1 MIGDQKNKD
10 DGYVNVSTKV
20 PPHVA
25 ELLNIIAMSRGTDI
39 YGLLQLFI
47 KAIIRAAKA
56 TTDLSPDMKLLLE
69 MLEMDSNWN
78 NAFNFANPS
87 ARQDVA
93 QMILILQQHDG
104 KQPRKG
110 FGLVMIDKP
119 FMGGDARQTYCVDD
133 ILERV
138 AEVAMA
144 GLYKQLRQVGIS
156 LGSGSLC
163 ETLIT
168 MCDAQQ
174 IINFEETEREE
185 LPGLG
190 EFHDFGKVIEWG
202 KRTKQR
208 KHRTPDS
215 LANQQ
220 QRIIF
225 DDFDR
230 DSIKAEVQDLEG
242 EVRGDSADTTDQG
255 ATIDDFR
262 PFDQEY

>member
-20 PPHVA
+20 PPHIA
-25 ELLNIIAMSRGTDI
+25 ELLNIIAKSRGTDI
-39 YGLLQLFI
+39 YGLLGLFVQ
-47 KAIIRAAKA
+47 AIIRAAKA
-56 TTDLSPDMKLLLE
+56 TTDVSPDMKLVLE

-78 NAFNFANPS
+78 NAFNFASPS

-93 QMILILQQHDG
+93 QVILVLQQHDG

-119 FMGGDARQTYCVDD
+119 FMGEEARQTICVDD

-138 AEVAMA
+138 AEVSMS
-144 GLYKQLRQVGIS
+144 GLYKDLRQVGIA
-156 LGSGSLC
+156 LGSESLR

-168 MCDAQQ
+168 MCDAQK
-174 IINFEETEREE
+174 IINLEETEREE

-202 KRTKQR
+202 KKTKR
-208 KHRTPDS
+208 RPHRTPDS
-215 LANQQ
+215 IANQQ
-220 QRIIF
+220 TKIIF

-230 DSIKAEVQDLEG
+230 DTAKDETEDWEG
-242 EVRGDSADTTDQG
+242 EHRNPEN
-255 ATIDDFR
+255 DDPPVR
-262 PFDQEY
+262 PFGCEW